1 MCFAWPENI
10 VFLLLL
16 IPLAVVLGYGV
27 LRELHIRELVVGA
40 PVADVMIPRVR
51 RWVIILKKALLFLSI
66 AFLLIALTGP
76 SLCSGGKPVL
86 RNGADL
92 LFMLDVSRSMT
103 AKDVLPNRLDQAK
116 QEILRISRTVRGGRR
131 AMLLFAGAPLVQCP
145 LSADQAAF
153 DALLGMAS
161 PDLIEEQ
168 GTAFHDALE
177 LAVTLLHPSSES
189 QSTSEIKGEKII
201 VLLSD
206 GEDHAGD
213 IRSAALQ
220 LQKAGIHLFVIGVG
234 MVQPAALPLE
244 GGGAKRDE
252 HGRVVMSSFR
262 PETLQALARDAG
274 GSYFRS
280 RAEQAVSGDVS
291 EKINRMAA
299 ASRWVMEPAEREP
312 VSNYFLVAAVFLLLA
327 ETMIEKKVCS
337 GPDKR

>member
-1 MCFAWPENI
+1 M
-10 VFLLLL
+10 
-16 IPLAVVLGYGV
+16 
-27 LRELHIRELVVGA
+27 
-40 PVADVMIPRVR
+40 
-51 RWVIILKKALLFLSI
+51 
-66 AFLLIALTGP
+66 
-76 SLCSGGKPVL
+76 L